1 MPGRILPGTFIKVY
15 PIPAFSTV
23 TIELLPE
30 IPVKNT
36 ILAISNISGL
46 QILRRKITE
55 KKTVIDVSGWPQ
67 GIYFIRI
74 STDRLV
80 QVKKIIK
87 N

>member
-1 MPGRILPGTFIKVY
+1 MKVY
-15 PIPAFSTV
+15 PNPAFSPL
-23 TIELLPE
+23 TIELPPE
-30 IPVKNT
+30 VPVKNT
-36 ILAISNISGL
+36 ILAISNISGQ
-46 QILRRKITE
+46 QILRRQITE

-67 GIYFIRI
+67 GVYFIRI